1 MDIYADGH
9 VYKLLRQRT
18 LNLGGESLTQQHFAE
33 EVDINTIMRRFGAT
47 GQVAQFMSEG
57 AYGDFTGI
65 EDYDGALE
73 RIGRVDEAFMK
84 LPAEVREQFGNDAG
98 NLVRMAQAVSEDELG
113 AILFPVEPSAESSA
127 PAAG

>member
-98 NLVRMAQAVSEDELG
+98 NLVRMVSG
-113 AILFPVEPSAESSA
+113 
-127 PAAG
+127 